1 MRDEWQFDHTSKPQ
15 PRGGDEFTS
24 ARQIINVARLVMPK
38 GAPRPELRGDEISE
52 ARRVILAAF
61 LREHGVPVPEE
72 PLPYRRGWLDCF
84 TGEVI
89 SPSETDG
96 RRFV

>member
-1 MRDEWQFDHTSKPQ
+1 MRDEWQFDHSGKPE
-15 PRGGDEFTS
+15 PRRGDEFTT
-24 ARQIINVARLVMPK
+24 ARQILNLARLAMPE
-38 GAPRPELRGDEISE
+38 GAPRAEFRGDETAE
-52 ARRVILAAF
+52 QKRVILAAF

-89 SPSETDG
+89 TVSETDG